1 MQHDPISVKK
11 SMPDSID
18 KEQEIAT
25 VKKND
30 MEFGTP
36 LIFSTSLSQ
45 TFSELDASRNT
56 KEH

>member
-1 MQHDPISVKK
+1 MQHDPVSLKK

-25 VKKND
+25 VKKNE
-30 MEFGTP
+30 MEVDTP

-45 TFSELDASRNT
+45 TFSDLDVSGH
-56 KEH
+56 KGQ

>member
-1 MQHDPISVKK
+1 
-11 SMPDSID
+11 MPDSID

-30 MEFGTP
+30 MDFGTP

-45 TFSELDASRNT
+45 TFSDLDASRNT
-56 KEH
+56 KEQWIKK